1 MGARFNFEIYRNRM
15 HVEIKLEELKNIILK
30 KYEC

>member
-15 HVEIKLEELKNIILK
+15 HVEIKLDEWKKNHYKEL
-30 KYEC
+30 

>member
-15 HVEIKLEELKNIILK
+15 HVEIKLDELKQIHHK
-30 KYEC
+30 KL